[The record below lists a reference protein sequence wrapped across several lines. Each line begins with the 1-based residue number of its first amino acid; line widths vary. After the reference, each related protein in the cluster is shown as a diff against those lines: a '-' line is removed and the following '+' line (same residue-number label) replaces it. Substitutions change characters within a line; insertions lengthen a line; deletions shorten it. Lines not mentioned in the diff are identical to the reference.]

1 MSCFFLKL
9 NAAKSQLIVFST
21 DNLKKNIS
29 LNGTFIN
36 SSCIKFCNTVKN
48 LGVLRDQ
55 KLTFEPQIN
64 KCVSS
69 IYCTIKLLSQIKHFL
84 TNRELSILVSSLIL
98 SKIYYCNSLYYNA
111 NNGLLQKLQIA
122 QNSTARL
129 IYHKRKFDHVSSL
142 LYDLHWLP
150 IKQRIIYKNCIIVY
164 KCLHNSALADIS
176 SLLHLASN
184 KCTRLKVT
192 FNRRKV
198 SDGAFS
204 IYAPK
209 LWNSLP
215 DRLRQ
220 LDDFSVF
227 KCDFKTYIFSQYFLS
242 H

>member
-29 LNGTFIN
+29 LNGILKNFLKITDNLKKNISLNTFIN

-48 LGVLRDQ
+48 LGVLLDQ

-84 TNRELSILVSSLIL
+84 TNRELLILVSSLIL
-98 SKIYYCNSLYYNA
+98 SKIDYCNSLYHNA

-129 IYHKRKFDHVSSL
+129 IYHKQKFDHVSSL
-142 LYDLHWLP
+142 
-150 IKQRIIYKNCIIVY
+150 V
-164 KCLHNSALADIS
+164 
-176 SLLHLASN
+176 
-184 KCTRLKVT
+184 
-192 FNRRKV
+192 
-198 SDGAFS
+198 
-204 IYAPK
+204 
-209 LWNSLP
+209 
-215 DRLRQ
+215 
-220 LDDFSVF
+220 
-227 KCDFKTYIFSQYFLS
+227 
-242 H
+242 